1 MRIIHYIYKQM
12 QILFHKLIVNANHK
26 ICKKIIKDISNKMII
41 FLLIIYVKCKTK
53 LKTQKCY

>member
-1 MRIIHYIYKQM
+1 M